1 MPPKRSTALKRKESL
16 IEQFSSNK
24 KRISTLEQ
32 TLSDQEK
39 LINKLEHRLKRRKER
54 ALVVLNK
61 IGKSGR
67 NDFNTKVKLALVAT
81 SIAATKQK
89 KKSN

>member
-1 MPPKRSTALKRKESL
+1 MPPKRSTALKRKQSL
-16 IEQFSSNK
+16 IEQFNSNK

-54 ALVVLNK
+54 VLVVLNK

-67 NDFNTKVKLALVAT
+67 NDFNTKVKLALVVT

-89 KKSN
+89 KSN